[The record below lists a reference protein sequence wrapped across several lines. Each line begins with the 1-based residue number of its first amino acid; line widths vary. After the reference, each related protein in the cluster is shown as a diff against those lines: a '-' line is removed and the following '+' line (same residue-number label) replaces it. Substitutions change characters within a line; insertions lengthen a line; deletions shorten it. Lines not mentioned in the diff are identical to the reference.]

1 MNSKQ
6 LEGLIEKLGC
16 TAPRVTAAMLEDK
29 IAEEFY
35 FTAAD
40 GVFGSQGTPVFAYE
54 KGPRLRTLTF
64 CVLVLDNG
72 HTVIGTSACVSIE
85 NFNEEIGRKIARDK
99 AINKLWELEGY
110 ALSVRLHELGKD
122 EQTTTE
128 PRDVE

>member
-1 MNSKQ
+1 MDSKQ
-6 LEGLIEKLGC
+6 VEGFIEKLGC
-16 TAPRVTAAMLEDK
+16 TAPRVTAGMLEDK
-29 IAEEFY
+29 ISREFY

-40 GVFGSQGTPVFAYE
+40 GVFGSQALPTFAYE
-54 KGPRLRTLTF
+54 EGPRLHTLTF

-72 HTVIGTSACVSIE
+72 HTVVGTSACVSIE
-85 NFNEEIGRKIARDK
+85 NFNEEIGRKVARDK

-128 PRDVE
+128 PSDVG